1 MRTNNL
7 AKVVSATREDYLRAI
22 YLGGL
27 GRGSKI
33 GVTDLAA
40 TLKLSKSTV
49 SERVKALVEVG
60 LVEASPYSD
69 IRLTT
74 TGLDV
79 AKKMTYK
86 HRVLE
91 VFLHDVL
98 KIPKERIH
106 QEAELLEHSCSDLV
120 IQRLAEF
127 LKHPTVDPHGSD
139 IPKIENW

>member
-1 MRTNNL
+1 MRTNNPS
-7 AKVVSATREDYLRAI
+7 KVVSATREDYLRAI

-27 GRGSKI
+27 EHGGKI

-40 TLKLSKSTV
+40 ALKLSKSTV
-49 SERVKALVEVG
+49 SGRVKALVEAG

-69 IRLTT
+69 ISLTT
-74 TGLDV
+74 AGLDV
-79 AKKMTYK
+79 AEKMTYK

-98 KIPKERIH
+98 KVPKEQVH
-106 QEAELLEHSCSDLV
+106 QEAELLEHSCSDVV

-127 LKHPTVDPHGSD
+127 LKHPTHDPHGSA
-139 IPKIENW
+139 IPKIKNW

>member
-1 MRTNNL
+1 MRTNNP

-27 GRGSKI
+27 EYGGKI
-33 GVTDLAA
+33 GVTDLATA
-40 TLKLSKSTV
+40 LKLSKSTV
-49 SERVKALVEVG
+49 SERVKALVEAG
-60 LVEASPYSD
+60 LVEAVPYSN
-69 IRLTT
+69 ISLTA

-79 AKKMTYK
+79 AEKMTYK

-98 KIPKERIH
+98 KIPKEQVH

-127 LKHPTVDPHGSD
+127 LKHPTVDPHGSI
-139 IPKIENW
+139 IPEIEKW